1 MRPFISLETRDNSC
15 YSVVCYFEVIF
26 ARKNFS
32 VISRNLYFNFIWS
45 VVMRRCAL
53 YETHQLETGVG
64 SVMQRAVLKSKLS
77 QVVVISNQLKT
88 LLAKHYKVSSSNF
101 FILRDAAPQNL
112 FSKSDSNDECLFLS
126 KEREKESG
134 KNNNWL
140 FWASLFWRV

>member
-1 MRPFISLETRDNSC
+1 
-15 YSVVCYFEVIF
+15 
-26 ARKNFS
+26 
-32 VISRNLYFNFIWS
+32 
-45 VVMRRCAL
+45 MRRCAL

-126 KEREKESG
+126 KEREKESAEKTTIG
-134 KNNNWL
+134 YFGHLYFGRGIDIIISLAESNPDITFIICGEIQNN
-140 FWASLFWRV
+140 